1 MYFTID
7 EWEPSSAAQE
17 ARRSFNTL
25 RGHAHTLAGVS
36 ASFTE
41 EAKEATSAYRAALSE
56 GTPASWSRFVTA
68 AAAIARHGEAIEALL
83 HLGEADRYAWRFFKQ
98 IADENADLLSSATRE
113 LAIA

>member
-7 EWEPSSAAQE
+7 EWEPSSASRE

-25 RGHAHTLAGVS
+25 RGHAHTLAGLS

-41 EAKEATSAYRAALSE
+41 EAKEATSAYRAALTD
-56 GTPASWSRFVTA
+56 GGPQTWVRFATA
-68 AAAIARHGEAIEALL
+68 CAAIARHGEATETLL
-83 HLGEADRYAWRFFKQ
+83 HLGQAERYAWRFFKQ
-98 IADENADLLSSATRE
+98 IAEENADLLTERA

>member
-7 EWEPSSAAQE
+7 EWEPSSSDQE

-41 EAKEATSAYRAALSE
+41 EAKEATSAYRAALSD
-56 GTPASWSRFVTA
+56 GTAESWARFVTA
-68 AAAIARHGEAIEALL
+68 CATIARHGEAIEALL

-98 IADENADLLSSATRE
+98 IAEENADLLPASRE